1 MHDERWRFA
10 MLGGNAVEAPIEC
23 KAFLRRETT
32 IGRIECDQQGAGS
45 VKGSHRQ
52 EICDHGE
59 TQRGHAD
66 QDQMAF
72 EADKC
77 GRGDL
82 DACAFMIGKQ
92 GAVEN
97 WTGQPAYRCEDE
109 KGRSAGYTHM
119 RGRDKPGHDVLYHSA
134 SAPHEGDG
142 CKPPEIDAL

>member
-23 KAFLRRETT
+23 KPFLRRETT
-32 IGRIECDQQGAGS
+32 IGCIECDQQGAGP

-52 EICDHGE
+52 HIRYHGE
-59 TQRGHAD
+59 TKCGHAD

-82 DACAFMIGKQ
+82 DACVFLIGEQ

-97 WTGQPAYRCEDE
+97 RAGQRAYCCEDE
-109 KGRSAGYTHM
+109 KCRSAGCTHM
-119 RGRDKPGHDVLYHSA
+119 EGRAKPGHDVLYHSA

>member
-10 MLGGNAVEAPIEC
+10 MIGGNAIEAPIEC
-23 KAFLRRETT
+23 KPFLRRETT
-32 IGRIECDQQGAGS
+32 IGRIKGDQQGAGS
-45 VKGSHRQ
+45 VKGRQCQ
-52 EICDHGE
+52 EIRDHGE

-82 DACAFMIGKQ
+82 DRCAFMIGKQ

-97 WTGQPAYRCEDE
+97 RAGQRAYCCEDE
-109 KGRSAGYTHM
+109 KGRTA
-119 RGRDKPGHDVLYHSA
+119 
-134 SAPHEGDG
+134 
-142 CKPPEIDAL
+142 